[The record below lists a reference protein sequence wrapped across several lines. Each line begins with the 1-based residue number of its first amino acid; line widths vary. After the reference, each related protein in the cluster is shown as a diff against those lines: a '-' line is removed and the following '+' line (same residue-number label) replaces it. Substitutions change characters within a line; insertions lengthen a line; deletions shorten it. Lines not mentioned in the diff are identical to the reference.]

1 MSPHIKPRGACSA
14 LGLSLDWTS
23 NFGLWVVKVVTL
35 ATQRFF
41 LNELPYCACAS
52 TVEHVCSECVDLF
65 CSSFN

>member
-41 LNELPYCACAS
+41 LNELPYCACAYACACMCIHS
-52 TVEHVCSECVDLF
+52 GACV
-65 CSSFN
+65 

>member
-35 ATQRFF
+35 ATRRFF
-41 LNELPYCACAS
+41 LNELPYCACAC
-52 TVEHVCSECVDLF
+52 VCIHSGACV
-65 CSSFN
+65 

>member
-41 LNELPYCACAS
+41 LNELPYCAC
-52 TVEHVCSECVDLF
+52 VCIHSGACV
-65 CSSFN
+65 